1 MTTPAEQD
9 QADFQYAL
17 RRLTV
22 IGGASIA
29 LFAGTVG
36 VWAVTTTLSGAVV
49 TTGQFV
55 VDGNV
60 RKVQHPTG
68 GVVSELLVR
77 EGARVERDAVLIRLD
92 DTVTR
97 ANLQVITKQ
106 LDELAARRGRLQA
119 ERDRRDAVAPAPEL
133 AGRQSELEIAELV
146 AAEQALFEA
155 RRSSRDGQK
164 AQLVKRV
171 GQLQDLITGHRTQ
184 QEATHRQA
192 ILIEEELLGVR
203 GLYEKNLVSL
213 SRKVVLEREA
223 ANLEGQKG
231 QLLAAVA
238 QAESRI
244 GETQL
249 QIIQI
254 EDMLREEVM
263 KELRE
268 IQARSAELVERRVA
282 AEDQLRRIEIKS
294 PSAGFVHQLTVH
306 TIGGVITPAEPMMT
320 IVPVEEGL
328 EVEARILPADIDQL
342 ALGRAAL
349 VKLHAFNQ
357 RTTPELKGTV
367 SRISADTSRDPQTGA
382 VFYTIRVNV
391 EPEELARLAPHRVG
405 AGMQADIFIK
415 TEDRTPLEYILKP
428 LRDQIAKAFKER

>member
-1 MTTPAEQD
+1 MTKPTGQD
-9 QADFQYAL
+9 QADFRQAL
-17 RRLTV
+17 GRLAT

-36 VWAVTTTLSGAVV
+36 VWAVATTLSGAVV

-77 EGARVERDAVLIRLD
+77 EGVRVERNAVLIRLD

-106 LDELAARRGRLQA
+106 LDEFAARRGRLQA
-119 ERDRRDAVAPAPEL
+119 ERDRRDAIVVAPDL
-133 AGRQSELEIAELV
+133 AGRLHEPEIAELV

-155 RRSSRDGQK
+155 RRSSREGQK

-171 GQLQDLITGHRTQ
+171 GQLQDLIVGHRAQ
-184 QEATHRQA
+184 QEARDRQA
-192 ILIEEELLGVR
+192 TLIEEELLSVR

-213 SRKVVLEREA
+213 SRKAVLEREA
-223 ANLEGQKG
+223 ANLKGQKG

-249 QIIQI
+249 QIIQV
-254 EDMLREEVM
+254 EDALREEVM

-282 AEDQLRRIEIKS
+282 AEDQLKRVEIRS
-294 PSAGFVHQLTVH
+294 PSTGFVHQLAVH
-306 TIGGVITPAEPMMT
+306 TVGGVITPAETFMV
-320 IVPVEEGL
+320 IVPVEDGL
-328 EVEARILPADIDQL
+328 EIEARILPSDIDQL
-342 ALGRAAL
+342 VVGRSAQ
-349 VKLHAFNQ
+349 VKIHAFNQ
-357 RTTPELKGTV
+357 RTTPELKGKV
-367 SRISADTSRDPQTGA
+367 SRISADTSRDQQTGTA
-382 VFYTIRVNV
+382 FYTIRVNV
-391 EPEELARLAPHRVG
+391 EPEELARLAPHRIG
-405 AGMQADIFIK
+405 AGMQADVFVQ
-415 TEDRTPLEYILKP
+415 TEERSPLEYILKP
-428 LRDQIAKAFKER
+428 LKDQMAKSFKER